1 MEIDFTTA
9 VGLTAGVISTLAFV
23 PQLIKTWK
31 SKSAHDLSWS
41 MLFILCTGITLW
53 LVYGLVISD
62 VPVIAA
68 NAVLLVLV
76 SVILV
81 LKIRYE
87 WR

>member
-9 VGLTAGVISTLAFV
+9 LGLTAGGISTLAFV
-23 PQLIKTWK
+23 P
-31 SKSAHDLSWS
+31 
-41 MLFILCTGITLW
+41 LW

-68 NAVLLVLV
+68 NTVLLLLV

-81 LKIRYE
+81 LKIGYE